1 MIILLRVCII
11 VSSMTITSIPDYLSP
26 PKSIVRS
33 TAVYD
38 EIGDQII
45 TIGGFD
51 LTTSE
56 SKDMIVSFNL
66 TSRKF
71 STIVPVSKFVFGVA
85 SGHRIFMGKGRRI
98 ISLGFMAGCY
108 SFNLN
113 SRIWKIEEISGQ
125 TFPGIV
131 DFGSIQYKFSE
142 QNFIAVFGGQDLSN
156 IKNDLYM

>member
-1 MIILLRVCII
+1 MIILLFVF
-11 VSSMTITSIPDYLSP
+11 VSSITINPIPDYLSP

-38 EIGDQII
+38 EIGNQII

-51 LTTSE
+51 LTTNE

-71 STIVPVSKFVFGVA
+71 STIIPASKFVFGVA
-85 SGHRIFMGKGRRI
+85 SGHGIFMGNNRKV

-108 SFNLN
+108 SFNLD
-113 SRIWKIEEISGQ
+113 SRIWKIEEFSGD
-125 TFPGIV
+125 TFPEII
-131 DFGSIQYKFSE
+131 DFGSTQYKFLD
-142 QNFIAVFGGQDLSN
+142 QNFIAIFGGQDIYN